1 MHVKPK
7 TVYVCIEPTHP
18 TPPWYALSIAALKK
32 AAARRKLAVSPIES
46 LEEAYA
52 DKSTRA
58 IVVIGSNDPWIH
70 EVTASLHEHHIHP
83 VLMGSAPSKFGEHV
97 SGTQYSNKSSV
108 EALMQYYYHCG
119 RRRIALMGINS
130 NSSNDI
136 IKCETFIRTGHR
148 LGISTGYKDI
158 YMRNAESDNPAENFY
173 QNIARY
179 DGVICISDY
188 IAIYL
193 MKRAIS
199 LGVRVPQDLFVSG
212 TNDILLCRY
221 TTPTLTTTIRRYP
234 EAGEQAFNIWD
245 FLTNNPGSMPLVTTV
260 PCEIIVRGSTN
271 FEPTPE
277 FPLTG
282 EIKKDPP
289 PDMSTPQEIA
299 SARIRALDKCLTQC
313 DALDIRILQ
322 GLFMNQ
328 TIEQMAES
336 LFVSEGTVSYRLK
349 KLYVAAGVQ
358 SRSEL
363 ESLFVQYISADEF
376 FSTID
381 KLK

>member
-1 MHVKPK
+1 MKSKV
-7 TVYVCIEPTHP
+7 VYVFVEPTRP

-32 AAARRKLAVSPIES
+32 AAARRKLSIQTINS
-46 LEEAYA
+46 LDEAYTDA
-52 DKSTRA
+52 GTRA

-70 EVTASLHEHHIHP
+70 EVTASLHAHNIHP
-83 VLMGSAPSKFGEHV
+83 VLMGSAPGKFGEHV

-136 IKCETFIRTGHR
+136 IKCETFIRTGHS
-148 LGISTGYKDI
+148 LGIPAGHEDI
-158 YMRNAESDNPAENFY
+158 FIRNAGSDNPAENFY

-193 MKRAIS
+193 MQRSAA
-199 LGVRVPQDLFVSG
+199 LGVRVPEDLFVSG

-221 TTPTLTTTIRRYP
+221 TRPTRTTTVRRYP

-245 FLTNNPGSMPLVTTV
+245 FLTSNPGSMPLVTTV
-260 PCEIIVRGSTN
+260 PCEIIIRGSTA
-271 FEPTPE
+271 FMPPPQ

-289 PDMSTPQEIA
+289 PDMSAPQEIA
-299 SARIRALDKCLTQC
+299 SMRIRALDKCLTQC
-313 DALDIRILQ
+313 DALDMRILQ
-322 GLFMNQ
+322 GLFSNQ

-336 LFVSEGTVSYRLK
+336 FFISEGTVSYRLK
-349 KLYVAAGVQ
+349 KLYIAAGVQ

-363 ESLFVQYISADEF
+363 ESLFRHYIPGDEI
-376 FSTID
+376 FSTGD
-381 KLK
+381 KIKF